1 MIDISI
7 FHGIVAINI
16 YTLRHDY
23 EYFVL
28 SPASFTTR
36 HVDDDND
43 NGWIFCDTEKKYDRS
58 FDIFYGLFVVA
69 AKLSS
74 KIKRGYLCA
83 LENKALS
90 PSL

>member
-1 MIDISI
+1 MIM
-7 FHGIVAINI
+7 NI
-16 YTLRHDY
+16 L
-23 EYFVL
+23 F
-28 SPASFTTR
+28 SPKASSFTTR

-43 NGWIFCDTEKKYDRS
+43 NGWIFCETEKKYDRS

-83 LENKALS
+83 LENKACS
-90 PSL
+90 PSLAEHIIKI